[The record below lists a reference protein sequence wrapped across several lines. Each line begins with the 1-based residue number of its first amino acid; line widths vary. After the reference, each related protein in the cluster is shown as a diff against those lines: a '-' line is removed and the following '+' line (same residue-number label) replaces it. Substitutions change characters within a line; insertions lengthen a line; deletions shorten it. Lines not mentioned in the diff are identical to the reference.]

1 MLLLKGEKRSVVMSV
16 VSSDDVDF
24 EISTATIEIKKR
36 CEVISN
42 IPCTISEHDIS
53 FSVDSSELEK
63 GYYEIEVTFSI
74 GPEIL
79 KRKTELQIGC

>member
-1 MLLLKGEKRSVVMSV
+1 MLLLKGEKRSVVMSI

-24 EISTATIEIKKR
+24 EISTATVEISKR

-53 FSVDSSELEK
+53 FSIDSNSLEK
-63 GYYEIEVTFSI
+63 GYYEVTVTFSI

-79 KRKTELQIGC
+79 KRKTELQIVC

>member
-1 MLLLKGEKRSVVMSV
+1 MLLLKGEKRSVVMSI

-24 EISTATIEIKKR
+24 EISTAMVEIHKR
-36 CEVISN
+36 SEVISN

-53 FSVDSSELEK
+53 FSIDSSELEK
-63 GYYEIEVTFSI
+63 GNYDIEVTFSI

-79 KRKTELQIGC
+79 KRKTELQIVS

>member
-1 MLLLKGEKRSVVMSV
+1 MQLLKGEKRSVVMSI
-16 VSSDDVDF
+16 VSSDDIEF
-24 EISTATIEIKKR
+24 EISTATVEIQKR

-42 IPCTISEHDIS
+42 IPCTISGHDIS

-63 GYYEIEVTFSI
+63 GYYDIEVTFSI

-79 KRKTELQIGC
+79 KRKTELEIAC

>member
-1 MLLLKGEKRSVVMSV
+1 MLLLKGEKRSVVMSI

-24 EISTATIEIKKR
+24 EISTATVEIHKR
-36 CEVISN
+36 SEVISN

-53 FSVDSSELEK
+53 FSIDSNELEK
-63 GYYEIEVTFSI
+63 GNYDIEVTFSI

-79 KRKTELQIGC
+79 KRKTELQIVS

>member
-1 MLLLKGEKRSVVMSV
+1 MLLLKGEKRSVVMSI
-16 VSSDDVDF
+16 VSSDDVEF
-24 EISTATIEIKKR
+24 EVSTATIEIQKR

-53 FSVDSSELEK
+53 FSIDSNSLEK
-63 GYYEIEVTFSI
+63 GYYEVTVTFSI

-79 KRKTELQIGC
+79 KRKTELQIVC

>member
-16 VSSDDVDF
+16 VSDAEF
-24 EISTATIEIKKR
+24 TISTASVEIKKR
-36 CEVISN
+36 CEVVSN

-74 GPEIL
+74 GPEII
-79 KRKTELQIGC
+79 KRKTELQIAC